1 MPKKLIGFRLD
12 EAGEA
17 KLNLLVAGA
26 RSREEWFRG
35 VMRERA
41 ERRVNINEAALIGFR
56 EVARAASDDGDTAK
70 KREYLDLISQYES
83 EIAILR
89 RTD

>member
-41 ERRVNINEAALIGFR
+41 ERRVKINESAIEAFLLA
-56 EVARAASDDGDTAK
+56 ARAASDDGDTAK